1 MCLRKTYISL
11 SAGYLIHFLCLL
23 IYDILGFSCFSTG
36 AFADYIMAASP
47 LPFEL
52 WEFFLPSF
60 SFVFW
65 YYFCFSLV
73 ERFNTIRFVV
83 FLFMAFRFC
92 VKLWKAFSTPGLL
105 SNFSHVLRIHLLDGG
120 REAAG
125 QEKGGQRGRLVGRAC
140 GRGRPSSGWRRSVG
154 PRLSTQ
160 GEAVKQNPLGCFSL
174 SSSSTSG
181 KNSPKYLGH
190 PSLKMDALIPHGEGV
205 RLLWAG

>member
-65 YYFCFSLV
+65 YYFCCSLV
-73 ERFNTIRFVV
+73 ERFNTIRFVI

-105 SNFSHVLRIHLLDGG
+105 SKFLPRAKDTLAWWGPWGSRSGE
-120 REAAG
+120 RRAAG
-125 QEKGGQRGRLVGRAC
+125 RA
-140 GRGRPSSGWRRSVG
+140 G
-154 PRLSTQ
+154 
-160 GEAVKQNPLGCFSL
+160 
-174 SSSSTSG
+174 
-181 KNSPKYLGH
+181 
-190 PSLKMDALIPHGEGV
+190 GEGL
-205 RLLWAG
+205 RKRQAF